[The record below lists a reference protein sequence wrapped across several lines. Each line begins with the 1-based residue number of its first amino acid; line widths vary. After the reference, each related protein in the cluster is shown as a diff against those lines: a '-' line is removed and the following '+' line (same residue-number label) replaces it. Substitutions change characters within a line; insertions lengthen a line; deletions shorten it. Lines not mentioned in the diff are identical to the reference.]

1 MIKRRS
7 LYSKRDLNPHS
18 RNGQGILSPSCL
30 PIPPFEHPSERKT
43 RLELATP
50 TLARLCSTN
59 WAISARICTIMK
71 SASSVSD
78 AVAKVYVFLD
88 FTKVAATFFRLAD
101 CSAGS
106 GKEGKERMTVG
117 TEWHKNKTSGWQNQY
132 FHRFQLTRLF
142 EKSTKAGYFK
152 NIHAIWLAWLFRL
165 SPQSAYLCSQT
176 ILFHSSNNIVSRVKH
191 LCLVSQ
197 TILFHRRNTFV
208 WRAKRLFYKIER
220 FVSLHSPPVCTGR
233 HSIGN
238 YCFEG

>member
-1 MIKRRS
+1 MHFLSICLHTTYVYASKDRHFWEKTLHTQIKTANIRNFIGKHPISFKFLKTAPTDRKEKCREIKQPPNQSIKRLS
-7 LYSKRDLNPHS
+7 SYSKRDLNPHS

-101 CSAGS
+101 C
-106 GKEGKERMTVG
+106 R
-117 TEWHKNKTSGWQNQY
+117 
-132 FHRFQLTRLF
+132 
-142 EKSTKAGYFK
+142 
-152 NIHAIWLAWLFRL
+152 
-165 SPQSAYLCSQT
+165 
-176 ILFHSSNNIVSRVKH
+176 
-191 LCLVSQ
+191 
-197 TILFHRRNTFV
+197 
-208 WRAKRLFYKIER
+208 
-220 FVSLHSPPVCTGR
+220 
-233 HSIGN
+233 
-238 YCFEG
+238 